1 MLYKEKTPRKRQ
13 KEICESWGP
22 TTKGNWGRRRTSLQA
37 KCVSHPLSFCPPS
50 PILLHISLPC
60 LSASGTSCFFLVT
73 KALCPITFPFLSH
86 TVDFI
91 IPYPSI
97 VSFIS
102 EFYSPHL
109 QGAYFLLITSSQ
121 YEDLCA
127 SMYSSTTPSVKSP
140 DNRKG
145 KKKSLNLRKTRTEFA
160 VLLLEFLWSICCLN
174 IR

>member
-1 MLYKEKTPRKRQ
+1 MENIFAGK
-13 KEICESWGP
+13 S
-22 TTKGNWGRRRTSLQA
+22 
-37 KCVSHPLSFCPPS
+37 VSHPLSFCPPS

-73 KALCPITFPFLSH
+73 KALCPITFPLLSH

-109 QGAYFLLITSSQ
+109 QGAYFLLITSQ
-121 YEDLCA
+121 YEDLCT

-145 KKKSLNLRKTRTEFA
+145 NKKKFEFK
-160 VLLLEFLWSICCLN
+160 ENKNRICCSSTGVFIEYLLFKYTV
-174 IR
+174 RVTL